1 MSFFPQKGLH
11 AYSMDN
17 YCPQTHVNKR
27 QTNKLLLHHSMLKY
41 TNFRNSPKS
50 ISWNSKVYYANCVSG
65 CCTWNM
71 ETLVFDAEGV
81 SSLHLWGEHHSVVEV
96 LLVHDLT
103 QLCGAVGV
111 CYRGLHI
118 KWISSW
124 KKSSEMSP
132 FILYFYY

>member
-1 MSFFPQKGLH
+1 MHIPWIIIV
-11 AYSMDN
+11 
-17 YCPQTHVNKR
+17 PRHVNKR
-27 QTNKLLLHHSMLKY
+27 HTNKLLLNHSMLKY
-41 TNFRNSPKS
+41 TDFRNSPKS
-50 ISWNSKVYYANCVSG
+50 ISWNSKVYVTSNMQIVCQA

-71 ETLVFDAEGV
+71 ETLMFDAEGV